1 MIKITYHGVDE
12 ELQEMEGAPSYSAV
26 EKTIKEKSG
35 PGNDFLGW
43 LDYVSKLPE
52 EEIERINQTAKRI
65 RNNYEA
71 LVVIGIGGSY
81 LGSRAAI
88 EAIKGLYPQDQFKIY
103 FIGETLS
110 ATYTAQLLKKLE
122 NVNYAVNVISK
133 SGTTTE
139 PAVAFRLIKEQLKR
153 RLGPEGLKD
162 AIIATTDK
170 ARGSLKSEA
179 EAEGY
184 ECFVIPDD
192 VGGRYSVITPV
203 GLLPMAVSGLD
214 IKAFIDGVKEAE
226 ISYSKSYK
234 NNVAYQYGAH
244 RYHLYRTGHPVEMF
258 ISYEPQLQM
267 LNEWLKQLFGESE
280 GKDGKG
286 ILPTSIVCTTDL
298 HSMGQFVQDGNKI
311 IFETIID
318 VLNSNEDLTIP
329 HDEKDLDGL
338 NYLESKKL
346 SYINDMALKGTLE
359 AHEKDGGVPI
369 MKLAIERLDEKHL
382 GELMYFFMRACA
394 FSAYLLAVNPFN
406 QPGVEIYKKNM
417 FRLLGKPQK

>member
-1 MIKITYHGVDE
+1 MIKITYHGVSK
-12 ELQEMEGAPSYSAV
+12 ELTELEGAPSFNEV
-26 EKTIKEKSG
+26 QKTIKEKSG
-35 PGNDFLGW
+35 PGNDYLGW
-43 LDYVSKLPE
+43 LNYVSNLSR
-52 EEIERINQTAKRI
+52 EEIDRIISTARRI
-65 RNNYEA
+65 RANYDA

-88 EAIKGLYPQDQFKIY
+88 EAIRGLYPEDHFPIY

-110 ATYTAQLLKKLE
+110 STYTAQLLKKLE

-153 RLGPEGLKD
+153 RVGPAGLKD
-162 AIIATTDK
+162 AIVATTDQ

-179 EAEGY
+179 DAEGY

-214 IKAFIDGVKEAE
+214 IKAFLEGVKAGE
-226 ISYSKSYK
+226 INYSKDYQD
-234 NNVAYQYGAH
+234 NPAYQYGAH
-244 RYHLYRTGHPVEMF
+244 RYHLYRNGHPVEMF

-267 LNEWLKQLFGESE
+267 LNEWLKQLYGESE

-318 VLNSNEDLTIP
+318 VLNPNEDLVIP
-329 HDEKDLDGL
+329 HDNKDLDGL
-338 NYLESKKL
+338 NYLEGKKL
-346 SYINDMALKGTLE
+346 SYINSMALKGTLE

-369 MKLAIERLDEKHL
+369 MKLEISKLDEETL

-394 FSAYLLAVNPFN
+394 FSAYLLDVNPFN

-417 FRLLGKPQK
+417 FKLLGKPEK